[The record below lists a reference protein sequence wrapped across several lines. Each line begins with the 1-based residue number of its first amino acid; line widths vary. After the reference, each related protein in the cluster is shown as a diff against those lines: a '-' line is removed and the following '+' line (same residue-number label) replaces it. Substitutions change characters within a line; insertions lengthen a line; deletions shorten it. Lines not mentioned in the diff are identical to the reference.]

1 MGCHF
6 LLQCRKVK
14 SESEVAQS
22 CLTLSDSMDCSP
34 PGSSIHG
41 FSKQEHWRGLPLP
54 SPNKSLSLV
63 QTPTHSTLQSS
74 TPVDGWKEAGGCYIP
89 HSLTACSRGP
99 RTAAGGQEWVP
110 HFGQAQPGWE
120 RGIPDLGVS
129 SKNPIP
135 TPTNSSD
142 CGDSLP
148 LRVSLL
154 PSEMHGL
161 GAMALTLFPANKCR
175 V

>member
-1 MGCHF
+1 MTSLCCCCCAVLLLGCFSRVRLCATPQMAAH
-6 LLQCRKVK
+6 Q
-14 SESEVAQS
+14 A
-22 CLTLSDSMDCSP
+22 P
-34 PGSSIHG
+34 PSLG
-41 FSKQEHWRGLPLP
+41 FSRQEHWSRLPLP

-63 QTPTHSTLQSS
+63 QTPSHSTLQSS
-74 TPVDGWKEAGGCYIP
+74 SPVDGWKEAGGCYIR

-99 RTAAGGQEWVP
+99 RTAAGGEEWV

-120 RGIPDLGVS
+120 RDVPDLGVS
-129 SKNPIP
+129 SKNPVP

-161 GAMALTLFPANKCR
+161 GAMALTLIPCQ
-175 V
+175 